1 MSWIASFQTRSRC
14 ASYREAQTERTSA
27 HERLGVALVDGFIL
41 NALLERT
48 APKAAQQT
56 RLAENITQPFKT
68 FPV

>member
-1 MSWIASFQTRSRC
+1 MSEF
-14 ASYREAQTERTSA
+14 
-27 HERLGVALVDGFIL
+27 GVALVDGFIL

-56 RLAENITQPFKT
+56 RLDENIAQPFKT